1 MTRMPRCA
9 YQMALAVGFTAGVIQ
24 IAFGAFRLGFLGEFF
39 PSSTVHGMLAAIGV
53 IIMSKQV
60 HVVLGVMGVTGE
72 PLHLLAKVPQSILNM
87 NPEIAVIGFV
97 SLAILFGWP
106 LIKNKSIRRIPPQLV
121 VILIAIPLGQYFDL
135 THEHT
140 YSLAGHDFKLDEK
153 FLVTVPKSLI
163 SAMAHPD
170 FSRLAAPGG
179 VEVGCLVRI
188 DRQPG
193 IAAEREGD

>member
-1 MTRMPRCA
+1 
-9 YQMALAVGFTAGVIQ
+9 MALAVGFTAGVIQ

-170 FSRLAAPGG
+170 FSACCTRRRGSGLS
-179 VEVGCLVRI
+179 CSH
-188 DRQPG
+188 
-193 IAAEREGD
+193 